1 MVAVIDLNENL
12 PIPLIPWPLV
22 QPPLTL
28 VPIPTSKPANINK
41 IKEFNELEAF
51 AKELDGIDQLQK
63 WDGAYYAEKLKEK
76 LFDLDDEKLK
86 PYFELDKVI
95 KGVFTVAKKL
105 YELHFEEVTNIDTY
119 HEDVKTFR
127 VTDKDGELEYAVLG
141 AGITVKTMNDSTYKV
156 MPVYVVEGD
165 EVQHMDTE
173 IKELGIKFSF
183 DRINYETNRPVI
195 IASEHKEEEVPFI
208 LVKAVIFPWINLLWI
223 GSILMALGTVIAV
236 VQRLKRS

>member
-1 MVAVIDLNENL
+1 
-12 PIPLIPWPLV
+12 
-22 QPPLTL
+22 
-28 VPIPTSKPANINK
+28 
-41 IKEFNELEAF
+41 
-51 AKELDGIDQLQK
+51 
-63 WDGAYYAEKLKEK
+63 
-76 LFDLDDEKLK
+76 
-86 PYFELDKVI
+86 
-95 KGVFTVAKKL
+95 
-105 YELHFEEVTNIDTY
+105 
-119 HEDVKTFR
+119 
-127 VTDKDGELEYAVLG
+127 
-141 AGITVKTMNDSTYKV
+141 

-195 IASEHKEEEVPFI
+195 IASEHKEEDAPFI